1 MSWEPDAETPPATLQ
16 DSVSAVAIA
25 IALAVPLLLV
35 ARLLPQLS

>member
-16 DSVSAVAIA
+16 DTVSAVSIA

-35 ARLLPQLS
+35 ARLFAQFS

>member
-1 MSWEPDAETPPATLQ
+1 MSWEPEAETPPATLQ

-35 ARLLPQLS
+35 TRLLTQFA